1 MVLSNNAFYGNLPG
15 ELAQLSNLKTLLLSN
30 NGFKGNYV
38 MLKEQLPNIVDFDLD
53 EANLK
58 GALATLD
65 FEEDDD

>member
-1 MVLSNNAFYGNLPG
+1 
-15 ELAQLSNLKTLLLSN
+15 
-30 NGFKGNYV
+30 